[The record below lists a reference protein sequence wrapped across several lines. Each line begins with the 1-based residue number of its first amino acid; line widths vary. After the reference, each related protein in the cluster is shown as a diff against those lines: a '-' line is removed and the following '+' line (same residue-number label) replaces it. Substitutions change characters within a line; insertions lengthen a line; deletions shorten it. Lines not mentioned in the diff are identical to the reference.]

1 MTINIHMKKVKLF
14 KILTIILLMVPSF
27 YNVSLAT
34 NCSAHEVKEN
44 ENTDIQ
50 LNYDFPCEISGII
63 LMAET
68 EEICSSLKKKISS
81 HDHD

>member
-1 MTINIHMKKVKLF
+1 MKLF

-27 YNVSLAT
+27 YNVSLAS
-34 NCSAHEVKEN
+34 NCSTHETSEN
-44 ENTDIQ
+44 ENTETQ

-63 LMAET
+63 LMAES
-68 EEICSSLKKKISS
+68 EEICSNLNKKISS

>member
-1 MTINIHMKKVKLF
+1 
-14 KILTIILLMVPSF
+14 MVPSF
-27 YNVSLAT
+27 YNVSLAS
-34 NCSAHEVKEN
+34 NCSTHEVKEN

-68 EEICSSLKKKISS
+68 EEICSSLKKKISG

>member
-1 MTINIHMKKVKLF
+1 MKLF

-27 YNVSLAT
+27 YNVLLAS
-34 NCSAHEVKEN
+34 NCSTHETSEN
-44 ENTDIQ
+44 ENTETQ

-63 LMAET
+63 LMAES
-68 EEICSSLKKKISS
+68 EEICSNLNKKISS

>member
-34 NCSAHEVKEN
+34 NCSTHEVKEN

-50 LNYDFPCEISGII
+50 LNYNFPCEISGLI

-68 EEICSSLKKKISS
+68 EEICSNLNKKISS

>member
-1 MTINIHMKKVKLF
+1 MTINIHIKKVKFF

-27 YNVSLAT
+27 YNLSLAT
-34 NCSAHEVKEN
+34 NCSTHEVQEN
-44 ENTDIQ
+44 VNTDIQ

>member
-1 MTINIHMKKVKLF
+1 MKKMKLF
-14 KILTIILLMVPSF
+14 KILTIILLMMPSF
-27 YNVSLAT
+27 YNLSLAS
-34 NCSAHEVKEN
+34 NCSTHEVIEN

-63 LMAET
+63 LMAES
-68 EEICSSLKKKISS
+68 EEICSNLNKKISS

>member
-1 MTINIHMKKVKLF
+1 MKKMKLS
-14 KILTIILLMVPSF
+14 KVLTIILLMVPSF

-34 NCSAHEVKEN
+34 NCSTHEVKEN

-63 LMAET
+63 LMAES
-68 EEICSSLKKKISS
+68 EEICSNLNKKISS